1 MTPLKEWLLKLE
13 DVELYRA
20 RDKLENDLNAVN
32 GEIRLRSNRDLI
44 NSALEKEGKT

>member
-1 MTPLKEWLLKLE
+1 MTENLKILE
-13 DVELYRA
+13 DDELYRA

-44 NSALEKEGKT
+44 NSALEKEGKK

>member
-1 MTPLKEWLLKLE
+1 MTENLKILE
-13 DVELYRA
+13 DNALYLL

-44 NSALEKEGKT
+44 TSALEKEGEK